1 MIEICRIGRRCNH
14 LEAATEL
21 PTILFNSP
29 MIFTRPPNTY
39 TGMMWQKTVSDKLD
53 YLGSLFTIKDECL
66 CHRIRVERS
75 DGCSTL
81 IVDVFF
87 NLAHCL

>member
-1 MIEICRIGRRCNH
+1 MIEICRIGRRRYH

-21 PTILFNSP
+21 PAILFNSP
-29 MIFTRPPNTY
+29 MIFARPPNTH
-39 TGMMWQKTVSDKLD
+39 TGMMRQEAVSDKLN

-66 CHRIRVERS
+66 YHWIRVERS